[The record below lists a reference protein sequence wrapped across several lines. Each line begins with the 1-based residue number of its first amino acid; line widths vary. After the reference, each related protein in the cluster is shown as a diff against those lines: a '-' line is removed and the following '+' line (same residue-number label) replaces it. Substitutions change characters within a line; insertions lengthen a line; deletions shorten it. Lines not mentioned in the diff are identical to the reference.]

1 MKKVYLLALALTLP
15 IQANAVNNES
25 VYAWGEWA
33 QNIQPAAG
41 PVAIVTP
48 SPVAQPKIDFRQNE
62 NPSFNRIDLSAQAI
76 AQAAADAAAQAA
88 ADAAAQAVV
97 VPAAPIVPN
106 QPQLPEIVSAP
117 VDAPAINP
125 SDLPTTTPF
134 SL

>member
-62 NPSFNRIDLSAQAI
+62 NPSFNRIDLGAQAI

-88 ADAAAQAVV
+88 ADAAAQA
-97 VPAAPIVPN
+97 AADAAAQQANVIPITASTV
-106 QPQLPEIVSAP
+106 IS
-117 VDAPAINP
+117 
-125 SDLPTTTPF
+125 TTGPDTGGF
-134 SL
+134 